1 MRRVNCR
8 RCEAVIV
15 EEVPWG
21 NGKHQLTNAYM
32 LFLARWARRISW
44 KETAA
49 AFHTS
54 WEKVFDAVEHVVT
67 FGLAHRT
74 LGPIDAI
81 GVDEPAGRRLPASA
95 RTTTWIKAGTK
106 AGRSECDRDRPVQP
120 GSRRELNETA
130 CRLRPRRRR

>member
-81 GVDEPAGRRLPASA
+81 GVDEPAGDAFPRALER
-95 RTTTWIKAGTK
+95 
-106 AGRSECDRDRPVQP
+106 QP
-120 GSRRELNETA
+120 GLKLEPKRAALNVIVIDRFNRVPAEN
-130 CRLRPRRRR
+130 

>member
-32 LFLARWARRISW
+32 LFLARWARRLSW
-44 KETAA
+44 KETAP

-67 FGLAHRT
+67 FGLAHCT

-81 GVDEPAGRRLPASA
+81 GVDEPAGDAFPRALER
-95 RTTTWIKAGTK
+95 
-106 AGRSECDRDRPVQP
+106 QP
-120 GSRRELNETA
+120 GLKLEPKRAALNVIVIDRFNRVPAEN
-130 CRLRPRRRR
+130 